1 VCQEGVELVNC
12 DDQEL
17 RGQEFA
23 EELSDLAGHSLWET
37 DNRKF
42 EMQVENVIRAL
53 RADAGARE
61 KPTLPK
67 L

>member
-1 VCQEGVELVNC
+1 LA
-12 DDQEL
+12 D
-17 RGQEFA
+17 A
-23 EELSDLAGHSLWET
+23 LSDLAGHSLWET